1 MMREA
6 LKHKASTENR
16 RRRGVPGAFEMNSD
30 NSDEIESTM
39 RIQQQ
44 VFRIQKTKL
53 ELNNKQ
59 NAVANN
65 LKGTLFKRDK

>member
-39 RIQQQ
+39 RIQQ
-44 VFRIQKTKL
+44 
-53 ELNNKQ
+53 
-59 NAVANN
+59 
-65 LKGTLFKRDK
+65 